1 VTISFSIRTPTYYIL
16 KMLHIFHKPLII
28 LLSVLL

>member
-1 VTISFSIRTPTYYIL
+1 
-16 KMLHIFHKPLII
+16 MLHIFHKPLII